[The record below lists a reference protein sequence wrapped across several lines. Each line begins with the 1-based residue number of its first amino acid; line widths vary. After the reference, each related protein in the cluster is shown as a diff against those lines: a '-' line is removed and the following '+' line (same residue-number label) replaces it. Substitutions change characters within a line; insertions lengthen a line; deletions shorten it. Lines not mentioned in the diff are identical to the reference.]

1 MVLKMKRFFIRLFI
15 VTNFL
20 IWVVTGVATGGD
32 LKPFVSDGC
41 SSFPDG
47 TLKQKTLW
55 LQCCTEHDKSYWLG
69 GTYEQKLEADKELKT
84 CVAKVGG
91 EALAQIMHRGVRI
104 GGAPWL
110 PMAFRWG
117 YGWPYP
123 RGYKKLTKEE
133 IAEAAK
139 INTEKTAVDEG
150 E

>member
-1 MVLKMKRFFIRLFI
+1 MKRLVFLLFI
-15 VTNFL
+15 VTSF
-20 IWVVTGVATGGD
+20 VTGTATGGD

-55 LQCCTEHDKSYWLG
+55 LQCCIEHDKSYWLG
-69 GTYEQKLEADKELKT
+69 GTYEQKLQADDELKA

-91 EALAQIMHRGVRI
+91 ATLAQVMHRGVRV

-110 PMAFRWG
+110 PTTFRWG

-133 IAEAAK
+133 IIEAERLK
-139 INTEKTAVDEG
+139 TEETAVDG
-150 E
+150 AR

>member
-1 MVLKMKRFFIRLFI
+1 MKRLVFLLFI
-15 VTNFL
+15 VTSF
-20 IWVVTGVATGGD
+20 VTGTATGGD

-55 LQCCTEHDKSYWLG
+55 LQCCIEHDKSYWLG
-69 GTYEQKLEADKELKT
+69 GTYEQKLQADDELKA

-91 EALAQIMHRGVRI
+91 ATLAQVMHQGVRV

-110 PMAFRWG
+110 PTTFRWG

-133 IAEAAK
+133 IIEAERLK
-139 INTEKTAVDEG
+139 TEETAVDG
-150 E
+150 AR